1 MTILEQHYLVVTV
14 HFSRVMAVSIKNK
27 TKKAS
32 TAAELGVGGIKG
44 RETLG
49 RQSGLCGV
57 TDLGSGLAGEGAS
70 KRRK

>member
-1 MTILEQHYLVVTV
+1 
-14 HFSRVMAVSIKNK
+14 MAVSIKNK